1 MALSSS
7 EYDRLLTGIK
17 GLDSRMLKL
26 EEQRG
31 ASGEVIV
38 LMLDHL
44 SDEIADVKAGVDK
57 INNRVGKVEA
67 GHGDHETRI
76 TVQETNWT
84 ERTKP
89 ALAEVTANRIQ
100 IAGIVAKYG
109 AGGLGI
115 GGGLGVAIV
124 LVGKAAGW
132 W

>member
-1 MALSSS
+1 M
-7 EYDRLLTGIK
+7 
-17 GLDSRMLKL
+17 
-26 EEQRG
+26 
-31 ASGEVIV
+31 
-38 LMLDHL
+38 
-44 SDEIADVKAGVDK
+44 SDEIAEVKRGIDK

-89 ALAEVTANRIQ
+89 ALADVTANRIQ

-115 GGGLGVAIV
+115 GGGIV
-124 LVGKAAGW
+124 GAVILVGKAAGW